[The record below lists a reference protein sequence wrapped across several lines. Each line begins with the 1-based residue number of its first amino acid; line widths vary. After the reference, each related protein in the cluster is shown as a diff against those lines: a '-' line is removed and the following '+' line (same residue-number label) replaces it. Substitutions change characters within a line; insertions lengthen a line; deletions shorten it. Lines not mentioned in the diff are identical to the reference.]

1 MTDLTESCVTYIT
14 GEPWA
19 VFYSCDRK
27 YVGRIRKLI
36 EKYPDEVIVDM
47 DDPDFGLKV
56 RVPKTW
62 FKEPRPPKKMAPL
75 TDEQKAANAERLR
88 TAREKKSEVSS

>member
-1 MTDLTESCVTYIT
+1 MTESCFTYIT

-19 VFYSCDRK
+19 VFYTCDRK
-27 YVGRIRKLI
+27 YLGKVRRLA

-47 DDPDFGLKV
+47 DDPEFGVKV

-62 FKEPRPPKKMAPL
+62 FKEPRPPRKGPDL

-88 TAREKKSEVSS
+88 AMSKKKSGVSS